1 MSATDEL
8 IKEINLRTVEHKRIA
23 AIARVNDIIT
33 HEMSWR

>member
-1 MSATDEL
+1 MPATAEL
-8 IKEINLRTVEHKRIA
+8 IEEINLRTAEHKRIA